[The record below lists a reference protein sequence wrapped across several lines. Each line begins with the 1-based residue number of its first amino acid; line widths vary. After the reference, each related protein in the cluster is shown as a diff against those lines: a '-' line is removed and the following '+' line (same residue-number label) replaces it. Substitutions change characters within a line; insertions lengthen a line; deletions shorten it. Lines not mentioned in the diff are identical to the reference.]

1 MPISAELSKL
11 HLKVSLQKFDL
22 NSFCRPNEWTSPTKN
37 PQNAVI
43 TITVW
48 FANPIRGVCTRRK
61 FSSYIILIIS
71 GAAAAA
77 TEQLEQLEQ
86 LHTV

>member
-11 HLKVSLQKFDL
+11 HLKVSLQKLDA
-22 NSFCRPNEWTSPTKN
+22 TKN
-37 PQNAVI
+37 PQSAVI